1 MNVLYDNPTRQDK
14 FVSLYEI
21 VMLVE
26 KEWVGTQKTENLYD
40 RLKKEAEQ
48 VGIQEAGF
56 EYLIKKTYDSQIQK
70 IRALMAEHQPLN
82 LDNISSATSLKAAD
96 KIVNIMA
103 QTYHNHH
110 KSCAFVVAIAERTSD
125 YLFVVDYSEKET
137 PPNNTSVIHEVM
149 LKQLSAQPPCKLT
162 FIEQRKH
169 FTLDKP
175 VNAYSLFFPGVGEE
189 AKKIV
194 MTIKAALVEA
204 GQNVRIR
211 EPHIDASLFR
221 IVNSAQHLREQELRS
236 VAGNS
241 GSSGK
246 PKV

>member
-1 MNVLYDNPTRQDK
+1 MNVLYNNPTRQDK
-14 FVSLYEI
+14 FVSSYEI

-40 RLKKEAEQ
+40 RLEKEAEQ
-48 VGIQEAGF
+48 VGIQAGF
-56 EYLIKKTYDSQIQK
+56 EDLVKKTYDSQIRK
-70 IRALMAEHQPLN
+70 IRVLMAEHQPLN
-82 LDNISSATSLKAAD
+82 LHTISSATSLKAAD
-96 KIVNIMA
+96 EMVNIMA
-103 QTYHNHH
+103 QAYHNQH

-137 PPNNTSVIHEVM
+137 PPNNTSVIHEMM
-149 LKQLSAQPPCKLT
+149 LKQLSAQPSCKLT

-169 FTLDKP
+169 LTLDKP
-175 VNAYSLFFPGVGEE
+175 VNVYSLCFPGVGEE

-194 MTIKAALVEA
+194 MNIKAALVEA

-211 EPHIDASLFR
+211 EPHINVSSYR
-221 IVNSAQHLREQELRS
+221 VVSSAQHLREQELRS
-236 VAGNS
+236 VACNS